1 VCLSGTLQDF
11 RFQRFVNLRSSN
23 SHRREIQRPA
33 MFQHI
38 LLCTHGT
45 PGARQAEALVFE
57 TLLPMFPDAWIT
69 VLTVFNQDWDL
80 MTGDDWLNTSTTRNT
95 FRSHVE
101 TQLARET
108 EAHWE
113 TIRERYPVASQHH
126 FMHVFGPVE
135 ETLAEVARKRNCD
148 LVVMGAWQKKM
159 AKGFKHRIKPD
170 KLHPAMAVP
179 IMIAP

>member
-1 VCLSGTLQDF
+1 
-11 RFQRFVNLRSSN
+11 
-23 SHRREIQRPA
+23 

-45 PGARQAEALVFE
+45 PGARRAEALVFE
-57 TLLPMFPDAWIT
+57 TLLPMFPDVKVT

-101 TQLARET
+101 TQLTRET

-159 AKGFKHRIKPD
+159 AKGFKHRVKPD

-179 IMIAP
+179 MMIAP

>member
-1 VCLSGTLQDF
+1 MF
-11 RFQRFVNLRSSN
+11 R
-23 SHRREIQRPA
+23 
-33 MFQHI
+33 HI

-57 TLLPMFPDAWIT
+57 KILPMFPDAKVT

-101 TQLARET
+101 KQLARET

-113 TIRERYPVASQHH
+113 TIRERYPLAAGHR

-135 ETLAEVARKRNCD
+135 ATFAEVARKRNCD

-159 AKGFKHRIKPD
+159 AKGFKHRVKPD

-179 IMIAP
+179 LMIAP

>member
-1 VCLSGTLQDF
+1 
-11 RFQRFVNLRSSN
+11 
-23 SHRREIQRPA
+23 

-45 PGARQAEALVFE
+45 PGARQAETLVFE
-57 TLLPMFPDAWIT
+57 KLLPMFPDARLT

-80 MTGDDWLNTSTTRNT
+80 MTGDDWLNTSTTRNK

-101 TQLARET
+101 TQLTLET

-113 TIRERYPVASQHH
+113 TIRERYPVASQHR

-135 ETLAEVARKRNCD
+135 ETFAEVARKRNCD

-159 AKGFKHRIKPD
+159 AKGFKHRVKPD
-170 KLHPAMAVP
+170 KLHPVMAIP
-179 IMIAP
+179 FMIAP

>member
-1 VCLSGTLQDF
+1 
-11 RFQRFVNLRSSN
+11 
-23 SHRREIQRPA
+23 

-45 PGARQAEALVFE
+45 PGARKAEALVFE
-57 TLLPMFPDAWIT
+57 TLLPMFPDARIT

-80 MTGDDWLNTSTTRNT
+80 MTGDDWLNTSTTRNI

-108 EAHWE
+108 EAHWD
-113 TIRERYPVASQHH
+113 TIRERYPVASEHR

-159 AKGFKHRIKPD
+159 ARGFKHRGKAD

-179 IMIAP
+179 FMIAP

>member
-1 VCLSGTLQDF
+1 
-11 RFQRFVNLRSSN
+11 
-23 SHRREIQRPA
+23 

-57 TLLPMFPDAWIT
+57 TLLPMFPDAKIT

-113 TIRERYPVASQHH
+113 TIRERYPVASQHR

-179 IMIAP
+179 MMIAP

>member
-1 VCLSGTLQDF
+1 
-11 RFQRFVNLRSSN
+11 
-23 SHRREIQRPA
+23 